1 MVTFPQ
7 ILRTAK
13 NIPLDF
19 GELRKIVGHRAKVGF
34 KDHESLS
41 ANSTPAQVVGEH
53 DAVAI
58 MVHILNA
65 KTHKQNGVN
74 HWVGLIKQGSKF
86 VYFDPLGLSLNELYQ
101 ITHEEPRLAQIFKGH
116 HVEMPTTQVQRYAEN
131 VRDCTMHVAVRFCFP
146 KWSNKKYY
154 KFLKSSRISTDDT
167 VTTMTLLHLLRE
179 DLLPSKV

>member
-7 ILRTAK
+7 ILRAAK
-13 NIPLDF
+13 NIPMAFD
-19 GELRKIVGHRAKVGF
+19 ELRKIVGHRANVGF
-34 KDHESLS
+34 KDHATLRP
-41 ANSTPAQVVGEH
+41 NMTPAAVVGKH

-74 HWVGLIKQGSKF
+74 HWVSLIKHGSKYM
-86 VYFDPLGLSLNELYQ
+86 YFDPLGLPLTQLYR
-101 ITHEEPRLAQIFKGH
+101 ITHSAPVLQSIFKGH
-116 HVEMPTTQVQRYAEN
+116 HVEMSTTPVQRFAEN
-131 VRDCTMHVAVRFCFP
+131 VRDCTMHVACRCCFP

-154 KFLKSSRISTDDT
+154 KFLKSSRLSTDDT

-179 DLLPSKV
+179 DLLKKV